1 MRQRFIY
8 FETVCN
14 IEENMS
20 NENETMS
27 MWHEYTQNGGTCNF
41 EVFYAHTRPN
51 QKLLVKVARGKQL
64 C

>member
-1 MRQRFIY
+1 
-8 FETVCN
+8 
-14 IEENMS
+14 MS
-20 NENETMS
+20 NESKTMS
-27 MWHEYTQNGGTCNF
+27 MWHEYTLNGGTCEF

>member
-1 MRQRFIY
+1 
-8 FETVCN
+8 
-14 IEENMS
+14 MS
-20 NENETMS
+20 NESKTMS
-27 MWHEYTQNGGTCNF
+27 MWHEYAENGGSAKF